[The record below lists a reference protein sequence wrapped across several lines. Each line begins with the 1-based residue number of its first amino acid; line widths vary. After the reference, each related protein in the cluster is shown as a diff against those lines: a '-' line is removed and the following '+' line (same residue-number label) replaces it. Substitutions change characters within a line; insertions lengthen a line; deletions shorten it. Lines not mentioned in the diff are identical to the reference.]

1 MVEVAKKVADAIGA
15 ERVGIRLSPHSTFN
29 DLPAHD
35 EVLALYADLARALS
49 GLLYLHV
56 VGNAHP
62 SFPETAVAIRSSFG
76 DPIILNGNFEPA
88 SAESK
93 LGRGE
98 GELVAFG
105 RPSLP
110 TLIWCTT
117 SRRARRSRLPIRRP
131 STPPRPRA
139 IPTIV
144 SLPES

>member
-76 DPIILNGNFEPA
+76 GPIILNGNFEPA

-105 RPSLP
+105 RPFIANPDLVHHFKAGAP
-110 TLIWCTT
+110 LAAPDPQTFYTATAEGYTDYRELT
-117 SRRARRSRLPIRRP
+117 
-131 STPPRPRA
+131 
-139 IPTIV
+139 
-144 SLPES
+144 